1 MQKLLEKLFKHPALL
16 VGIITIITVFLGL
29 WVPRAELDNNNIRFL
44 PDKNPAKIISE
55 YVDETFGGQVMILVG
70 LERPYRTVFEKNFLG
85 RIRDFSQAVEDI
97 DFVKSV
103 NSIMSTQYITGDS
116 ESIIVSDLVSENFSG
131 TDEEITELRRR
142 IASWDL
148 FSNSLVSDDLSATQI
163 LITLNA
169 VTADFTRPE
178 VMQSIEKIRKIAGDI
193 FSSEEQ
199 VYFTGQ
205 PIINAIINNS
215 MIADNI
221 LLIPLV
227 VIVVLA
233 MLFFSFRRF
242 AFVVLPFL
250 TVIIAVIW
258 TVGIAALLGIKLS
271 VITTILPVILVAVGS
286 AYGIHIVTHYA
297 EDTRNRLLTSEE
309 HRELIIALVKKL
321 IKPVFLA
328 ALTTIAGFISFCFTP
343 IIPMREFGF
352 CAGVGVMAA
361 FVVAVLLIPSMF
373 LLRGPRLFKEK
384 QKVQLDGDRFSNAIA
399 AFFTAI
405 AEKKILVLVLAALT
419 VLISLYG
426 LSKVVVDNAVV
437 EFFQNETDISRS
449 DRFIREHFGGSKDVN
464 LVTQAAT
471 TEELLHPD
479 VLQAVDGLSVYLTEH
494 VQAAG
499 KVVGFTDIIKRINQV
514 FNVGESPDGL
524 RPVNSFAGTESFGFS
539 DFGDFGFGD
548 FGFSDF
554 GFNDD
559 IYSEAPRQENIYGL
573 TSYNAED
580 LIRFLDNAAGKSS
593 HLSGSDLVRELKRL
607 TNYEGMAYYEIPSD
621 PGRYGK
627 ETKDEL
633 QRLIANYLV
642 LLSGDDDSG
651 YSNDPLEPTAIRTM
665 VQLRTVGN
673 RDSQAVIDTIKEYIA
688 VNFPKNVDVI
698 IGGSITYEMAVTDL
712 IFNSQLISILV
723 SVLIVFLIVAF
734 SYNALVAGFISSIP
748 LALAILCNFAV
759 MGFLGI
765 KLSLGTALIS
775 SLAVGIGID
784 YTIHFIEFY
793 KHEYQSG
800 APDFLRRTF
809 IGCGKAIIINALS
822 VGAGFGV
829 LAFSQFRII
838 AQLGALIALSMV
850 ITAFVSLTVIPA
862 LLMVIK
868 PRFIFLELVN
878 QEDVQ

>member
-1 MQKLLEKLFKHPALL
+1 MEKLFKHPALV
-16 VGIITIITVFLGL
+16 VGVIAIITVFLGF

-44 PDKNPAKIISE
+44 PDKNQAKLISE
-55 YVDETFGGQVMILVG
+55 YIDETFGGQVMILVG
-70 LERPYRTVFEKNFLG
+70 LERPYKTVFEKNFLR
-85 RIRDFSQAVEDI
+85 RIRDFSQAVENTEY
-97 DFVKSV
+97 VKSV

-116 ESIIVSDLVSENFSG
+116 DSIIVSDLVPEDFSG
-131 TDEEITELRRR
+131 TDEEITELKRR

-163 LITLNA
+163 LITLDA

-178 VMQSIEKIRKIAGDI
+178 VMRSIEKIRKIAGEI
-193 FSSEEQ
+193 FTGEEE

-227 VIVVLA
+227 VVVVLG

-242 AFVVLPFL
+242 TFVVLPFL
-250 TVIIAVIW
+250 TVIIAVVW
-258 TVGIAALLGIKLS
+258 TVGIAAMLGIKLS

-286 AYGIHIVTHYA
+286 AYGIHIVTHYM
-297 EDTRNRLLTSEE
+297 EDTQNKPLADNE
-309 HRELIIALVKKL
+309 HRALVLAIVKKL

-343 IIPMREFGF
+343 IVPMREFGF
-352 CAGVGVMAA
+352 CAGVGVTAA
-361 FVVAVLLIPSMF
+361 FAVAVLLIPSMF
-373 LLRGPRLFKEK
+373 LLRGSRVLEEQPEE
-384 QKVQLDGDRFSNAIA
+384 QADVSRFNNAIA
-399 AFFTAI
+399 GFFTSI
-405 AEKKILVLVLAALT
+405 AEKKVLVLSLAVLT

-426 LSKVVVDNAVV
+426 LSKVIIDNAVV

-449 DRFIREHFGGSKDVN
+449 DRFIREHFGGSKDLN
-464 LVTQAAT
+464 LVIQADT

-479 VLQAVDGLSVYLTEH
+479 VLQAIDGLSVYLTEQ
-494 VQAAG
+494 VPAAG

-514 FNVGESPDGL
+514 FNVGESPEGL
-524 RPVNSFAGTESFGFS
+524 QPVNSFTGTDSFGFN
-539 DFGDFGFGD
+539 DTDNFGFGD
-548 FGFSDF
+548 FGFGFSD
-554 GFNDD
+554 FNDD
-559 IYSEAPRQENIYGL
+559 YIETPKQEN
-573 TSYNAED
+573 SYSLAQYNTAD
-580 LIRFLDNAAGKSS
+580 LIRFLDNAAGKSP
-593 HLSGSDLVRELKRL
+593 HLSGNDLVRELKRL
-607 TNYEGMAYYEIPSD
+607 TNYEGMAYYEIPTD
-621 PGRYGK
+621 PKRYGK
-627 ETKDEL
+627 ESKEEL

-642 LLSGDDDSG
+642 LLAGDDDSG
-651 YSNDPLEPTAIRTM
+651 YANDPLEPTAIRTM

-673 RDSQAVIDTIKEYIA
+673 KDSQAVIDTIKKYIT
-688 VNFPKNVDVI
+688 VNIPKNAKVI
-698 IGGSITYEMAVTDL
+698 IGGGITYEMAVTDL

-734 SYNALVAGFISSIP
+734 SNKSLIAGFIGAVP
-748 LALAILCNFAV
+748 LTLAILCNFAV

-784 YTIHFIEFY
+784 YTIHFIEFF

-800 APDFLRRTF
+800 EPAFLRRTF
-809 IGCGKAIIINALS
+809 IGCGKAIMINALS

-838 AQLGALIALSMV
+838 AQLGALIALSML

-862 LLMVIK
+862 LLMTIK
-868 PRFIFLELVN
+868 PKFIYKEK
-878 QEDVQ
+878 Q